1 MLPQRQLASKTAAL
15 NGGSMR
21 KLAPVLFILF
31 SFVTS
36 TLAQAPVTNT
46 QSSDSRVYEQSGQ
59 PGQAS
64 PTYTSGSPIIQYADD
79 KLAVVAWKSAASNEG
94 RVYYGTDPNNLN
106 LVAEDNT
113 AGTSHRVH
121 LGNLSASTT
130 YYFQIDS
137 DSGEPQIFTFRTPT
151 QGGTPLHELRAAVA
165 TNVRAQSSGTQIT
178 NGPTIQFADDRSA
191 VITWTTAVAAPS
203 ALYYGTIPSNLNNS
217 AFGEPNAMNHR
228 VYLNNLAANSTY
240 YIQVD
245 TGSPSSPIRT
255 FQTVAAGAAPVYNQ
269 VAAALPRSA
278 QQAVTSSN
286 SAVTNNAT
294 SATTAASTNSSG
306 NASSSTAAS
315 SETPQLGRREEVP
328 VYPGGV
334 IVPAGTEIQAKLE
347 QALSSKTARQG
358 DQFTALILQPVNGAN
373 GRVAIPAGTRIRGE
387 VSGVEQG
394 KVLASVRGKA
404 RLNLK
409 FNDIA
414 MPNNNY
420 IPVEATLVSVGK
432 TGASSNEEGQVQDKT
447 QGKEVA
453 KDVGIGAGLGTVAG
467 LIFGSALKGLAIGA
481 VAGGGYVLATQG
493 RDVNIP
499 QDANIVLRTDR
510 AISLPPS
517 ALAVPTNTNAPPE
530 STPR

>member
-1 MLPQRQLASKTAAL
+1 MAPARLIISNPME
-15 NGGSMR
+15 GFMR
-21 KLAPVLFILF
+21 KPWFVFFMLV
-31 SFVTS
+31 SFVT
-36 TLAQAPVTNT
+36 TTFAQAAPAPPP
-46 QSSDSRVYEQSGQ
+46 QAERVYNQSQ
-59 PGQAS
+59 PTQTTSA
-64 PTYTSGSPIIQYADD
+64 PTYTSGSPVIQYADD
-79 KLAVVAWKSAASNEG
+79 RLAVVAWKTPTNTEG

-106 LVAEDNT
+106 LVAEDTTNS
-113 AGTSHRVH
+113 TSHRVH
-121 LGNLSASTT
+121 LGNLGASTT

-137 DSGEPQIFTFRTPT
+137 ETGEPQVFTFRTPA
-151 QGGTPLHELRAAVA
+151 QGGTPLRE
-165 TNVRAQSSGTQIT
+165 VRASVANVKPQNNGIAIT

-203 ALYYGTIPSNLNNS
+203 ALYYGTIPSNLNQS
-217 AFGEPNAMNHR
+217 AFGEPNTTNHR

-255 FQTVAAGAAPVYNQ
+255 FQTVASGAAPIYNQ
-269 VAAALPRSA
+269 AAAQLPRS
-278 QQAVTSSN
+278 QQPSS
-286 SAVTNNAT
+286 
-294 SATTAASTNSSG
+294 TTAATASALPNTPNAESNNSS
-306 NASSSTAAS
+306 A
-315 SETPQLGRREEVP
+315 EPQLGHREDIR
-328 VYPGGV
+328 VYPGGA
-334 IVPAGTEIQAKLE
+334 IIPAGTEIQAKLE
-347 QALSSKTARQG
+347 QALSSKTSRQG
-358 DQFTALILQPVNGAN
+358 DQFTVLTLQPVDGTN

-409 FNDIA
+409 FDDIA
-414 MPNNNY
+414 MPNGSY
-420 IPVEATLVSVGK
+420 VPLEATLVSVGSK
-432 TGASSNEEGQVQDKT
+432 AGSSAGEEGQVQDKT

-481 VAGGGYVLATQG
+481 IAGGGYVLATQG
-493 RDVNIP
+493 RDVSIP

-517 ALAVPTNTNAPPE
+517 AIAAPSTTNNSE
-530 STPR
+530 STANPH